1 MPNWVWTK
9 PKSKTLGCYLQPFI
23 IPTPCSAEG
32 ANLFFVFET
41 ANVSLPRASDHSFK
55 CRFAS
60 SLWISMGP
68 TLPPT
73 NLDVLLLMGRVPGS
87 SGVAASRY
95 EFIFRSSGGSS
106 YFYILSAEGKI
117 DFPLEERQFVIFYRW
132 LEMDNLDL
140 HAAKKE
146 TVSKA
151 TITTIFRRSQCPL
164 PFVKSNNRKCFEGHN
179 SLRPLELSDA
189 SHPSGSYFPFC
200 KQVASQ
206 ICACCMQVTTW
217 RN

>member
-9 PKSKTLGCYLQPFI
+9 PKSKKLGCYLQPFI

-41 ANVSLPRASDHSFK
+41 AIVSLLRPSDHRFK

-95 EFIFRSSGGSS
+95 EFIFRSSGGTRRQLLIFIYFSS
-106 YFYILSAEGKI
+106 SGK
-117 DFPLEERQFVIFYRW
+117 
-132 LEMDNLDL
+132 
-140 HAAKKE
+140 
-146 TVSKA
+146 S
-151 TITTIFRRSQCPL
+151 IFRSREGSLLFSVVGWRCPVD
-164 PFVKSNNRKCFEGHN
+164 VKAHEEEIVMR
-179 SLRPLELSDA
+179 
-189 SHPSGSYFPFC
+189 
-200 KQVASQ
+200 
-206 ICACCMQVTTW
+206 CCT
-217 RN
+217 